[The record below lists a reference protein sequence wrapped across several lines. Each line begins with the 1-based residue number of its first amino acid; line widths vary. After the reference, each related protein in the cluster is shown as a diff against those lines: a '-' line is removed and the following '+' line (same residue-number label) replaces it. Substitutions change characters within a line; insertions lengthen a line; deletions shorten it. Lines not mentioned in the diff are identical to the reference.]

1 MRRGAKTGRRKYC
14 VVVNSD
20 HLDDSSDVVADIYPD
35 FESAVKGTI
44 EWAKQRMSY
53 RRGSKYSAKWW
64 LPLNAWK
71 KAETKL
77 RENHF
82 LRIYAI
88 YCKENREYAFDDD
101 GGEVTM
107 SCDNYIDWVLQPD
120 TGVSR

>member
-1 MRRGAKTGRRKYC
+1 MSRRKYC
-14 VVVNSD
+14 VVVNRD
-20 HLDDSSDVVADIYPD
+20 HLDESSDVVAAIYPN

-64 LPLNAWK
+64 LPRNAWK
-71 KAETKL
+71 KAERKL

-88 YCKENREYAFDDD
+88 RCMENQEHAFDDD
-101 GGEVTM
+101 GGEATM
-107 SCDNYIDWVLQPD
+107 YLDEYIDWVLQPD
-120 TGVSR
+120 TEVSR